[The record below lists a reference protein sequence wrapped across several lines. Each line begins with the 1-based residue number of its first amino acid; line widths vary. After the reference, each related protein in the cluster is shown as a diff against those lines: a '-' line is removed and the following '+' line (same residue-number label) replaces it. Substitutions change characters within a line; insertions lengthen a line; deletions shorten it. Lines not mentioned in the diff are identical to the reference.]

1 MEQLIKYFPNL
12 TDMQKQ
18 QYEALPSLYAEWNE
32 KINVISR
39 KDIDNL
45 YERHVVHS
53 LGIVKVMPFVDG
65 AAVLDVGTGG
75 GFPGI
80 PLAIMFPNVKFTLV
94 DSIGKKIKVVN
105 AVAEALQLKN
115 VEAYQTRAEQV
126 KKRFDFVVCRAV
138 TDMND
143 FARWVQGKIL
153 PTNRHG
159 LQNGILALKGGDL
172 DEELKSFGSKVT
184 VYPLSKYFDEEFY
197 DTKKV
202 VHLTFQR

>member
-1 MEQLIKYFPNL
+1 M
-12 TDMQKQ
+12 
-18 QYEALPSLYAEWNE
+18 
-32 KINVISR
+32 
-39 KDIDNL
+39 
-45 YERHVVHS
+45 
-53 LGIVKVMPFVDG
+53 
-65 AAVLDVGTGG
+65 
-75 GFPGI
+75 
-80 PLAIMFPNVKFTLV
+80 
-94 DSIGKKIKVVN
+94 
-105 AVAEALQLKN
+105 
-115 VEAYQTRAEQV
+115 

-153 PTNRHG
+153 PTNCHG

-172 DEELKSFGSKVT
+172 EEELKSFGSKVT